1 MNDNES
7 LEILD
12 LVNVNDEVV
21 GTMERERI
29 YQKGLSNLRD
39 EEGVSFRVIDAFIKN
54 TEGEL
59 FIPRRHP
66 DKRLFPLRLDVSVG
80 GHVTS
85 GDSYEVT
92 LKKEAKEELNIDI
105 SNFTYKI
112 LGKMSP
118 FTNGVSAFTM
128 VYEIE
133 SDETPNYNLEDFIEH
148 FWLTPE
154 ELIARIEGEDLG
166 KGNLPKI
173 VKKFYL
179 SN

>member
-1 MNDNES
+1 MEILS
-7 LEILD
+7 TSEILD
-12 LVNVNDEVV
+12 LVDEKDEVV
-21 GTMERERI
+21 GAIERELI
-29 YQKGLSNLRD
+29 YEKGLVNLRN

-54 TEGEL
+54 TEGKL

-85 GDSYEVT
+85 GDSYDET
-92 LKKEAKEELNIDI
+92 FAKESQEELNLDI
-105 SNFTYKI
+105 SSVSFRI

-118 FTNGVSAFTM
+118 FTDGVSAFTT

-133 SDETPNYNLEDFIEH
+133 SDETPNYNPEDFIEH
-148 FWLTPE
+148 FWLTSF
-154 ELIARIEGEDLG
+154 ELMVRIEGGDLG

-179 SN
+179 PD

>member
-1 MNDNES
+1 MSNINDFE
-7 LEILD
+7 LLD
-12 LVNVNDEVV
+12 LVDKNDQVIGCIE
-21 GTMERERI
+21 
-29 YQKGLSNLRD
+29 RD
-39 EEGVSFRVIDAFIKN
+39 EAYRQNIKNFRLIDGFIKN
-54 TEGEL
+54 NQGKL

-66 DKRLFPLRLDVSVG
+66 DKRLFPLKLDVSVG

-85 GDSYEVT
+85 GETYDET
-92 LKKEAKEELNIDI
+92 FKKEAQEELNIDI
-105 SNFTYKI
+105 SNFKYKI

-118 FTNGVSAFTM
+118 FTDDVSAFTM

-133 SDETPNYNLEDFIEH
+133 SDETPDYNPEDFIEH

-154 ELIARIEGEDLG
+154 ELMTRIEGDDIG

-179 SN
+179 FQ